1 MRSFVSIDVG
11 ALDTLVELEG
21 EMEKTGAS
29 LKLVEPE
36 NIHITLKFLGEI
48 GEDMVPEIEG
58 VMREAAEGV
67 EPFTVTFEGMGA
79 FPGMN
84 YVRVVWV
91 GVKDGGEMAKISERI
106 NKSLAPHGFKKESFK
121 PHITL
126 ARVKSARGKENL
138 VSLIERNAGRNFG
151 EMGVESIRLKKSE
164 LRKEGPVY
172 TTVKE
177 VRL

>member
-1 MRSFVSIDVG
+1 MRSFISIDVG
-11 ALDTLVELEG
+11 ALDALVGLEG

-29 LKLVEPE
+29 LKLVEPD

-48 GEDMVPEIEG
+48 EEDMVPEIEDA
-58 VMREAAEGV
+58 MRGAVEGIK
-67 EPFTVTFEGMGA
+67 PFTVMFQGMGA

-91 GVKDGGEMAKISERI
+91 GTGDDGEMRKISERI
-106 NKSLAPHGFKKESFK
+106 NEALVPYKFKKESFK

-126 ARVKSARGKENL
+126 ARVKSARGKEGI
-138 VSLIERNAGRNFG
+138 VSLIERNKDRNFG
-151 EMGVESIRLKKSE
+151 EIKVDSIRLKKSE

-172 TTVKE
+172 STVRE
-177 VRL
+177 VKL